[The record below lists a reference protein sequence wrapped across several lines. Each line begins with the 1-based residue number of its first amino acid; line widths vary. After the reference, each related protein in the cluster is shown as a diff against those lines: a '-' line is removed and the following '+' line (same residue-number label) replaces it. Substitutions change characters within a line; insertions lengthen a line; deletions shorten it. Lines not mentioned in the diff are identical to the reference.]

1 MPKLKPL
8 TRSETRARRQEVFLK
23 ACAGELALPSAVREI
38 RKSLGMTQAIFA
50 KHFGLTR
57 IQVIDLEKGKANPTL
72 ETLMKIGRPF
82 GFQVGF
88 IPKNKPPEELLSR
101 NRSS

>member
-1 MPKLKPL
+1 MPALKPL
-8 TRSETRARRQEVFLK
+8 TKTEISARREEVFFK
-23 ACAGELALPSAVREI
+23 ACSGELALPSAVREI

-57 IQVIDLEKGKANPTL
+57 IQVVDLENGKANPTL
-72 ETLMKIGRPF
+72 ETLTKIGRPF

-88 IPKNKPPEELLSR
+88 IPKSKPSEDLIKKFT
-101 NRSS
+101 